1 MVQTSGTA
9 LSSGQRTQY
18 AVPVTPCRG
27 SLLDR
32 ALVTV
37 LTTLLRITAPGGPA
51 RWLPARRP
59 WRAVVRRGRLEGRA
73 LSVVVVG
80 TPADV
85 RQVRLEG
92 RALSVVVVGTPADVR
107 QVLHRAGRR
116 PAAYTIVGVVLDGEV
131 ASGDATQDWGEAH
144 RALCYVGIDEVD
156 TAVKDLGADAVVVAG
171 PLTGDDQGLHG
182 PGPGVY

>member
-18 AVPVTPCRG
+18 AVPATPCRG

-37 LTTLLRITAPGGPA
+37 LTALLRITTPAGPA
-51 RWLPARRP
+51 RRLPAGRP
-59 WRAVVRRGRLEGRA
+59 WRALARRSRLEGRA

-80 TPADV
+80 A
-85 RQVRLEG
+85 
-92 RALSVVVVGTPADVR
+92 PADVR
-107 QVLHRAGRR
+107 QVLHRAGLR

-144 RALCYVGIDEVD
+144 RALCYVGIEEVD

-171 PLTGDDQGLHG
+171 PLTRDDQGLHG